1 MDFLEI
7 LIIVIALVFI
17 VISIFFVGKDDK
29 EQKLSVLPENYK
41 LSGEE
46 EKLIKERVREVVEYE
61 TSVMLEDT
69 DVRLSTLSNEKIM
82 SINEFSDQVLEKI
95 ETNHKDIVFLYDMLQ
110 KKQDE
115 LKETVKEAEE
125 TRVNISAESI
135 SASEKMEKLGVMI
148 DDGTEKAMNI
158 VASAEAA
165 SVRAASVKTT
175 AKETAKASRTAKGT
189 EEGDEKKKAVRRKTA
204 TASSTSAGTSARAA
218 YRSAGRAA
226 GTTAPTLSFLP
237 TREPLPD
244 SAEAAGSGNNNEK
257 ILELYR
263 QKKSVL
269 EISKALGMGQGEV
282 KLVIDL
288 YGR

>member
-7 LIIVIALVFI
+7 LIIAIALIFI
-17 VISIFFVGKDDK
+17 IISIFFVGKDDSV
-29 EQKLSVLPENYK
+29 QKLSVLPEDYK
-41 LSGEE
+41 LSDEE
-46 EKLIKERVREVVEYE
+46 EKRIKERVREAVERE
-61 TSVMLEDT
+61 ASVMLEDT
-69 DVRLSTLSNEKIM
+69 DVRLSTISNEKIM
-82 SINEFSDQVLEKI
+82 SINEFSDQVMEKI

-115 LKETVKEAEE
+115 LKETVREAEE

-135 SASEKMEKLGVMI
+135 AASEKMEKLGAMI
-148 DDGTEKAMNI
+148 EDGTEKAMNI

-165 SVRAASVKTT
+165 SAKAASVKAA
-175 AKETAKASRTAKGT
+175 AKENAKSSRISKT
-189 EEGDEKKKAVRRKTA
+189 GDDGEEKKTPARRKTA
-204 TASSTSAGTSARAA
+204 SASGTSVRSS

-226 GTTAPTLSFLP
+226 GTAAPTLSFLP
-237 TREPLPD
+237 AREPLPD
-244 SAEAAGSGNNNEK
+244 SAEAAGTGSNNER
-257 ILELYR
+257 ILELHR